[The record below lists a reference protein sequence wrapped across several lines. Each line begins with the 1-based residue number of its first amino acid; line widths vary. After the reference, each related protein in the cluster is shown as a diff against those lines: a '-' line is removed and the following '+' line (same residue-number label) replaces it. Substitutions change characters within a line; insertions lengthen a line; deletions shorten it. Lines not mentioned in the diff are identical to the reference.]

1 MGFVINDND
10 NDSDNDSDK
19 DNDKDNET
27 QQLDYFKS
35 LYTCLNEKL
44 INIHMSKEKEDII
57 NYFSKSKNGESK
69 DLYNNNN
76 KIYYEE
82 KILLEKINFMAR
94 MINFFS
100 VQLKELFPNDKE
112 WNDFSDKACKLINSI
127 FLEEKLRIPVVGCY
141 NAGKTS
147 IINSFIGDDLLPVE
161 SIENT
166 KEIIFIRYLNYTYP
180 RLYKSNLKKENFG
193 YNRYYLEID
202 KSFNPIHGKD
212 KIKLFLQAKNDNRKD
227 IKENNSNDS
236 FYVIETKID
245 LLDKLELTE
254 DIKQMIEFIDIP
266 GLNTSQNIFEGKEGE
281 ALGKIISVSNL
292 FLFINPIDKSIKD
305 NSNKS
310 ILNYLFNTIKARVS
324 NDKDFI
330 DSCLFII
337 NKCDIDKNDEIKLED
352 IKKDISNLL
361 DKEPK
366 QIKAQK
372 FSSLEYI
379 NFLNVSKYYKH
390 FELYIEKYK
399 NQYNKKLFEKD
410 FELYLYKEVKK
421 KVKNDF
427 EMKNVDISGN
437 YPDFSKRKDYLSIE
451 EACNN
456 KITKKTVKIIMMIK
470 NGENNLKQ
478 LPQYEKSKIDILIPF
493 LKENILNSKKSLFE
507 VYSRMF
513 SPFLKNEL
521 RIFFERDQNKKI
533 LDKEI
538 EKINGKKESL
548 NKKLNEMI
556 EQSKFTNLLDETDK
570 EILKLFE
577 EYKKKASQLIKD
589 KKNIED
595 IINQLN
601 QKIEEKLKAMILEF
615 ETENNKILEEIKKII
630 KELEDQIKESM
641 ESKNNEKIELD
652 NIQKLSHKSFDNINK
667 GILFGFSGGVMITA
681 GIISELTASIT
692 LGFFSGGIIGVGI
705 GAAIGGIIIG
715 IRSILKYFN
724 KQKDLLELIKN
735 AKIQY
740 ISIFDGIRFKVNTKM
755 EEIKNILENLI
766 NITTNFLNKE
776 ISSIQKDKWDNAKKE
791 FYEISNKYET
801 LFGKDLNN

>member
-1 MGFVINDND
+1 M
-10 NDSDNDSDK
+10 
-19 DNDKDNET
+19 
-27 QQLDYFKS
+27 
-35 LYTCLNEKL
+35 
-44 INIHMSKEKEDII
+44 
-57 NYFSKSKNGESK
+57 
-69 DLYNNNN
+69 
-76 KIYYEE
+76 
-82 KILLEKINFMAR
+82 
-94 MINFFS
+94 
-100 VQLKELFPNDKE
+100 
-112 WNDFSDKACKLINSI
+112 
-127 FLEEKLRIPVVGCY
+127 
-141 NAGKTS
+141 
-147 IINSFIGDDLLPVE
+147 
-161 SIENT
+161 
-166 KEIIFIRYLNYTYP
+166 
-180 RLYKSNLKKENFG
+180 
-193 YNRYYLEID
+193 EID
-202 KSFNPIHGKD
+202 KSFNPIHGKN
-212 KIKLFLQAKNDNRKD
+212 KIKEFIQAKNDNRKD

-266 GLNTSQNIFEGKEGE
+266 GLNTSQNIFKGKEGE

-379 NFLNVSKYYKH
+379 NFLNIGEYYNH
-390 FELYIEKYK
+390 FELYVEKYK
-399 NQYNKKLFEKD
+399 NEFKKTLFKKKKS
-410 FELYLYKEVKK
+410 FELYLYKEVQN
-421 KVKNDF
+421 KVKKNF
-427 EMKNVDISGN
+427 KLKNVDILGN
-437 YPDFSKRKDYLSIE
+437 DTEISKRKDYLSIKK
-451 EACNN
+451 ACNN
-456 KITKKTVKIIMMIK
+456 KITKKTDEIIMMIK
-470 NGENNLKQ
+470 NGENNIKQ
-478 LPQYEKSKIDILIPF
+478 LPQYEKSKINILIPF
-493 LKENILNSKKSLFE
+493 LKENILNSKNSLFE
-507 VYSRMF
+507 IISKC
-513 SPFLKNEL
+513 FLLINNQL
-521 RIFFERDQNKKI
+521 RIFFERTQEQDKKI
-533 LDKEI
+533 SNI
-538 EKINGKKESL
+538 NEKRENL
-548 NKKLNEMI
+548 NKRLNEMI
-556 EQSKFTNLLDETDK
+556 KQSKFKFTNLLDKTDK
-570 EILKLFE
+570 EILKLFK
-577 EYKKKASQLIKD
+577 EYEKEASQLIKD

-755 EEIKNILENLI
+755 EEIKKILENLI
-766 NITTNFLNKE
+766 KNTTNFLNKE